1 MTEFERLCNELEV
14 PITLDDYGLYSGIC
28 RALASIC
35 CDVIM
40 NGEHKKP
47 IEAEI
52 KDWFYAKFP
61 YMKK

>member
-1 MTEFERLCNELEV
+1 MTEFESLAAELGV
-14 PITLDDYGLYSGIC
+14 PITLDDCGFYSGMC
-28 RALASIC
+28 RALAGIC

-47 IEAEI
+47 IEAEV
-52 KDWFYAKFP
+52 KDRFYAKFP